1 MKILITLGPTQEPI
15 DAVRYITNASSG
27 EMGAELARESIFR
40 GNKTTIISGPIEIPL
55 PSDAK
60 IIKVR
65 TADEM
70 INSTMKE
77 LRKNYQIFISAA
89 AIADYTPERVEK
101 GKIKSGKD
109 NLILKLKPTP
119 KLTGLAR
126 IKFPDLFIVA
136 FKAEYGIS
144 KKELMER
151 AKGKLG
157 KENLNLIIANDV
169 KKNKFGSDKT
179 EVFIIDKDKEI
190 HIPKNS
196 KRAIARRIWD
206 VIEEKIKRHA

>member
-1 MKILITLGPTQEPI
+1 MKVLITLGPTRELI
-15 DAVRYITNASSG
+15 DAIRYITNASSG
-27 EMGAELARESIFR
+27 KMGTELAKESIFR
-40 GNKTTIISGPIEIPL
+40 GNKTTIISGPVEIPL

-60 IIKVR
+60 IVR
-65 TADEM
+65 VRSAGEM

-77 LRKNYQIFISAA
+77 LVKNYQIFISAA
-89 AIADYTPERVEK
+89 AIADYTSEKVEK
-101 GKIKSGKD
+101 GKIKSGKW

-151 AKGKLG
+151 AKGKLQ
-157 KENLNLIIANDV
+157 KENLNLIIANDI
-169 KKNKFGSDKT
+169 KKNKFGSDRI
-179 EVFIIDKDKEI
+179 EVFIIDDENNEI
-190 HIPKNS
+190 HVPRNS
-196 KRAIARRIWD
+196 KRAIARKIWD
-206 VIEEKIKRHA
+206 VIEKKVVH